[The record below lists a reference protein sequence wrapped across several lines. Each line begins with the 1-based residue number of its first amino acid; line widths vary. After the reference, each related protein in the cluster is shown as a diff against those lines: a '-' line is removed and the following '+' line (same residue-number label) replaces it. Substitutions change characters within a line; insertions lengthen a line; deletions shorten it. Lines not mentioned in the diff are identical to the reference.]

1 VAALLCH
8 DLFLFGFHRDYD
20 AQVVCILS
28 APYIYLHEKSTPQH
42 GASIKEDRR
51 CEGRRSIEGPRGF
64 GYGHSVHCP
73 MHVARLHCGTNHLGE
88 AVKRPE
94 QDTLVIFFGTNDL
107 AWLSKD
113 KAIRPW
119 KYGLRHDYQNMKTSS
134 KAFRFAI
141 KEVKKHCSEK
151 SGKNFV

>member
-1 VAALLCH
+1 MALASKRTAAAK
-8 DLFLFGFHRDYD
+8 D
-20 AQVVCILS
+20 AGPSKAPVDSVTDIPYTVRCMSRVCTAERIIWAKLS
-28 APYIYLHEKSTPQH
+28 GYRPWPARIISDSER
-42 GASIKEDRR
+42 EDD
-51 CEGRRSIEGPRGF
+51 EGDFYEQADAF
-64 GYGHSVHCP
+64 
-73 MHVARLHCGTNHLGE
+73 
-88 AVKRPE
+88 KRPE